1 MEKKTAEQILSEYY
15 EKGALDG
22 EDHVIIAAMEEYAAL
37 QTASLQSS
45 LSEKEAEIE
54 RLSKAVVS
62 WFERCFK
69 AEAEIERLRG
79 ALEEKTAKVLPVEG
93 KKHPFQ
99 SIMDHAEETEPEI
112 KAALNSN
119 GFWDMLDD
127 NPVSEGK
134 EDEQEIIKD
143 LLEDIEI
150 MRGKTST
157 RHVIV
162 KVIMERYHIT
172 RK

>member
-79 ALEEKTAKVLPVEG
+79 ALEEKTAKVLPVE
-93 KKHPFQ
+93 
-99 SIMDHAEETEPEI
+99 EPATGFIGNI
-112 KAALNSN
+112 KLAAKVASEAKELAKS
-119 GFWDMLDD
+119 
-127 NPVSEGK
+127 VSEGK